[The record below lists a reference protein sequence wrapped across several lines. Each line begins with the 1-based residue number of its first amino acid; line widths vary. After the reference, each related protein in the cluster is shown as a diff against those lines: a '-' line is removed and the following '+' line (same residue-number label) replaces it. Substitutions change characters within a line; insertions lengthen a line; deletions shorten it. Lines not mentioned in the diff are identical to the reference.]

1 MRDSS
6 FYIGKI
12 IEVLPNT
19 TFRVVLDEHN
29 LEIICH
35 LSGKM
40 RMNKIK
46 CLLDDAV
53 EVVLS
58 QDKKLGRIVRRQ

>member
-19 TFRVVLDEHN
+19 TFRVVLDKHN